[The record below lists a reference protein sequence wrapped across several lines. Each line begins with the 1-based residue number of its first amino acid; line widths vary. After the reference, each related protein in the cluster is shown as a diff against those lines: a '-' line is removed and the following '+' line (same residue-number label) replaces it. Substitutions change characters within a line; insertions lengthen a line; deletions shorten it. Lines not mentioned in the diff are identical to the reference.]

1 MDSFCVN
8 DTSRGDPNML
18 PIADGPPRLIRTVP
32 NGLLYQV
39 GVDEDQSWLVHVWG
53 MNGYDY
59 GFAYGTLLSEQ
70 IIQFFP
76 KAYAYLEKEI
86 IDHLEFLKLPKWV
99 KQLIADEGLAFALD
113 MQNSLAQ
120 VYVDPEIYRELH
132 GIADATKIDYDLLL
146 RLHMFG
152 ELTRGHCSLYGLWG
166 KATLNGKTLQMRTFD
181 WDINAG
187 LQDYPVITV
196 YHPRTPTLGH
206 TFTNV
211 AWAGYIGVLTG
222 MSSTMMGI
230 GSIGILFPDDTFGD
244 ESMMGIPFIFLQRY
258 LMQYSETLDDALSYI
273 TNIRRTCHLILGIS
287 DGKLGTGRIIQYS
300 HSLVHF
306 FDDINLQPLTDWHPR
321 IDNVVYEG
329 MDWTCPAFQSKL
341 YEQIRAEYGQI
352 TPETTIQNIPAVV
365 KTGDVQVA
373 VYDLTDNVLYVANA
387 RGEGEQGPRPAYQRQ
402 FIKLDL
408 NVEYARVLP
417 TI

>member
-53 MNGYDY
+53 MNGYEY

-76 KAYAYLEKEI
+76 KAYAYLEKDI
-86 IDHLEFLKLPKWV
+86 IDHLESLKLPKWV

-152 ELTRGHCSLYGLWG
+152 ELTRG
-166 KATLNGKTLQMRTFD
+166 
-181 WDINAG
+181 
-187 LQDYPVITV
+187 
-196 YHPRTPTLGH
+196 
-206 TFTNV
+206 
-211 AWAGYIGVLTG
+211 YIGVLTG

-230 GSIGILFPDDTFGD
+230 GSIGIRRPDDTFGD

>member
-1 MDSFCVN
+1 
-8 DTSRGDPNML
+8 ML
-18 PIADGPPRLIRTVP
+18 PIADDPPRLIRTVP

-39 GVDEDQSWLVHVWG
+39 GVGEDQSWLVHVWG

-76 KAYAYLEKEI
+76 KLYAYLEQEI
-86 IDHLEFLKLPKWV
+86 IDHLEHLKLPKWL

-113 MQNSLAQ
+113 MQNLLAQ
-120 VYVDPEIYRELH
+120 AYTDPEIYHELR

-152 ELTRGHCSLYGLWG
+152 ELTRGHCSLYGVWG

-181 WDINAG
+181 WDIDAG
-187 LQDYPVITV
+187 LQDYPVITI
-196 YHPRTPTLGH
+196 YHPRSPTLGH
-206 TFTNV
+206 TFTNI

-244 ESMMGIPFIFLQRY
+244 ESVVGLPFIFLQRY

-300 HSLVHF
+300 HSLVRF

-321 IDNVVYEG
+321 LDNVVYEG
-329 MDWTCPAFQSKL
+329 MDWLCPAFQSKL
-341 YEQIRAEYGQI
+341 YEQIRAQYGQI
-352 TPETTIQNIPAVV
+352 TPETTIQSIPAVV

-373 VYDLTDNVLYVANA
+373 VYDLTDNMLYVANA
-387 RGEGEQGPRPAYQRQ
+387 RGEGEHGPLPAYQRQ

-408 NVEYARVLP
+408 NIEYARVPP